1 MPQKP
6 TLLFQR
12 TQRRPSPLNL
22 GPVPEGWMWTG
33 EGRRAGQEVALWGGL
48 WEYGESSLAGG
59 HGIFQLQRAGEAG
72 RMENSDHFR

>member
-1 MPQKP
+1 
-6 TLLFQR
+6 
-12 TQRRPSPLNL
+12 
-22 GPVPEGWMWTG
+22 MWTG